1 MPNPFSPSFFLGIEA
16 STPWDRRGLLPALL
30 ETSLFQLW
38 HCMGTSTSVHSC
50 ENNIVLFFPQLLTSA
65 MVSGRVWETSG
76 LVNEWINQE
85 GQIWTCAWLLLG
97 QQSCCHYYGVF
108 PMVSCLHRVPSSDS
122 QLPVRLKDNPGD
134 FLDCLGLA
142 QPKDDSW
149 LTERYFCGKSELIIN
164 IWGICVIMGVPLH
177 HKALNQRNDSTSDT
191 LS

>member
-16 STPWDRRGLLPALL
+16 STPEIGAGSCLPCWRPVSSSSDLAWERPLLYTLVKII
-30 ETSLFQLW
+30 LFY
-38 HCMGTSTSVHSC
+38 
-50 ENNIVLFFPQLLTSA
+50 FFPQLLTSA

-85 GQIWTCAWLLLG
+85 GQIWTCAWLLSG